1 MMTSAYVL
9 VEVFVG
15 LSLDFN
21 GDSTKLAIIGAFV
34 VGGALY
40 WVGVS
45 GLWKV
50 VFFSLNFQ
58 LVSKN

>member
-1 MMTSAYVL
+1 MTSAYVF
-9 VEVFVG
+9 VEVLVG
-15 LSLDFN
+15 LSLGFY

-45 GLWKV
+45 GLV
-50 VFFSLNFQ
+50 RLVFFL
-58 LVSKN
+58 